1 MNKKLLNL
9 ISCLGKKI
17 GTKVLQH
24 LPELQRT
31 KKLEENLKR
40 QVEEGRLEKAQEIA
54 VLLDRKLTT
63 EELRKILEKQ
73 LINKEFVKA
82 EQTAWLIIESL
93 S

>member
-17 GTKVLQH
+17 GAKVLQH

-31 KKLEENLKR
+31 KKLEESLKR